1 MKVSIVIFATL
12 AAIVMAA
19 PSPAPHPET
28 DLDLLNDLVKRQSFG
43 CGSCNK
49 HKKLCWSCNSG
60 TRDKLHPADSSSVQ
74 YAATIPNPEINPPN
88 LNPTLLKWFYGTLLA
103 SKLRRF

>member
-1 MKVSIVIFATL
+1 MKVSMVIFATL
-12 AAIVMAA
+12 AAMVMAA

-43 CGSCNK
+43 RAWPDP
-49 HKKLCWSCNSG
+49 LG

-74 YAATIPNPEINPPN
+74 YAATIPNPEINSPN
-88 LNPTLLKWFYGTLLA
+88 LNPSLLK
-103 SKLRRF
+103 